1 MARPESE
8 RSDAPRCPSCGQ
20 FMQPAE
26 PGEKLIVYECCGIE
40 QTVFRP
46 QFDAA
51 PNSFAGTPRRER

>member
-1 MARPESE
+1 
-8 RSDAPRCPSCGQ
+8 
-20 FMQPAE
+20 MQPAE